1 MLFLSGHHRRPSWGP
16 CPAPGA
22 LPAGVLGVLAALTAH
37 TGLRPL
43 TLPRPPP
50 PVTPRRR
57 PAPHPV
63 PPAARASRLAC
74 SSPAASLAPAASV
87 SGAAAG
93 SGVAHGPAARSGLAL
108 GPGAATLPWT
118 LPEARNLGPDPL
130 GRDGLLPGVAERLA
144 CTPKARASW
153 DTHARREHT
162 HRRSRKCGGFRKWTA
177 RPSLPLAA
185 TSPAP
190 EAATSIVISG
200 LGFSEVIFRSRSH
213 ASKPIFGVFKL
224 THLLLTSAGGGAL
237 SSLVWAPI
245 PHPTPPP
252 GAAGPRP
259 RGLLSGPGTLGCP
272 LTLKTSR
279 AAL

>member
-1 MLFLSGHHRRPSWGP
+1 MSSLPSP
-16 CPAPGA
+16 
-22 LPAGVLGVLAALTAH
+22 LTP
-37 TGLRPL
+37 GLRPL

-50 PVTPRRR
+50 LVTPRRR

-108 GPGAATLPWT
+108 GPGAATLPGT

-224 THLLLTSAGGGAL
+224 THLLLTSAGGWGAQLTGVGAHPPPHPASRRCWSSAAWASLRSRDAWL
-237 SSLVWAPI
+237 SSYVKNKPGSSVSDQAP
-245 PHPTPPP
+245 PPP
-252 GAAGPRP
+252 G
-259 RGLLSGPGTLGCP
+259 GPG
-272 LTLKTSR
+272 S
-279 AAL
+279 